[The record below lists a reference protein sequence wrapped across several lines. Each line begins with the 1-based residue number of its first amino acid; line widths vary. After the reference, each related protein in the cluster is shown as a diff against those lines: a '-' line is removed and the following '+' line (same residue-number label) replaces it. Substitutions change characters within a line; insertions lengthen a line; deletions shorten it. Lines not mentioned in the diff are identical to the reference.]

1 MERKLGL
8 LALCAV
14 ALAAP
19 IHAQTGND
27 PAAQRANGNA
37 TAPHAAK
44 SEGEVRKV
52 DKSAGKVTIR
62 HGPLANLD
70 MPAMTMVFRVKDP
83 SMLDQV
89 KEGDRIKFTADRID
103 GAITVT
109 ELEVGK

>member
-1 MERKLGL
+1 MKLPRFIAAVTV
-8 LALCAV
+8 LAVSFA
-14 ALAAP
+14 
-19 IHAQTGND
+19 HAQPTSSTTPLTD
-27 PAAQRANGNA
+27 
-37 TAPHAAK
+37 
-44 SEGEVRKV
+44 GEVRKV
-52 DKSAGKVTIR
+52 DRAQGKLTLR
-62 HGPLANLD
+62 HGPLPNLD